1 MFTFK
6 EVIFTDIVEFVE
18 KIYGIELLGCQ
29 KELIRSVARL
39 PEGSR
44 IVMGR
49 KGPILLDKDGK
60 LITKRKRA
68 TYYSDYLKR
77 EVNYGSCEKV

>member
-1 MFTFK
+1 MFK
-6 EVIFTDIVEFVE
+6 EVTFTDIVEFVE
-18 KIYGIELLGCQ
+18 KVYGIKLLEYQ
-29 KELIRSVARL
+29 KELIRSIARL

-60 LITKRKRA
+60 LITKKERIIIPII
-68 TYYSDYLKR
+68 
-77 EVNYGSCEKV
+77 